1 MKQISEGETTTS
13 SRPAFMGLTAASLM
27 APTVSSAHG
36 MTADDLYHTARP
48 RARHR
53 HWTNVLRQIY
63 SALASRQGR
72 SARTAT
78 FSLGVSGSQRAPV
91 PGRATVYFPAWSC
104 P

>member
-13 SRPAFMGLTAASLM
+13 SSPAFMGLTTASLM

-53 HWTNVLRQIY
+53 HWTNVLRQSY
-63 SALASRQGR
+63 SLSPHGRAVPLERPPSR
-72 SARTAT
+72 SACLARNAAQ
-78 FSLGVSGSQRAPV
+78 G
-91 PGRATVYFPAWSC
+91 PGRATVYFP
-104 P
+104 